1 MHLATRY
8 KVISKLLFL
17 TSLMIAWAMVIVGVA
32 KVPPPPP
39 TPTPP
44 TQCCALRCLPVS
56 LNPVSSKQEPNRR
69 PFAS

>member
-39 TPTPP
+39 THPP

-56 LNPVSSKQEPNRR
+56 LYPVSSKQEPNRR